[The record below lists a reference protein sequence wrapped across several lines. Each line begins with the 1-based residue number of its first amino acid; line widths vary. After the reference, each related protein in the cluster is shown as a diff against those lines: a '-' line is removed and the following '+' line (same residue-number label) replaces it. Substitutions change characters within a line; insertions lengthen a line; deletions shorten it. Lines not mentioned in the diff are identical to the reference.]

1 VDTEANVKAAYLFPG
16 QGSQAVGMG
25 QDLYKCSK
33 RAREV
38 LEMADASLGFPLSK
52 LMFEGPAEEL
62 EKTAYSQPAIMI
74 TSLAALAAF
83 EECRNGNKMQPMAV
97 AGHSL
102 GEYTSLVAAGVVDI
116 KDALKL
122 VWERGRLM
130 QEAADKQKGSM
141 AAIIG
146 MEEGKLAEVCREAG
160 VEIANIN
167 SEEQVVISGD
177 KEGIEKAVALATARG
192 ARKAIPLAVAGA
204 FHSQLMAP
212 AQEGLRRAIA
222 SMKFQDPKVPIVAN
236 ITGRELTSAEEVRRE
251 LEHQLCHCVQ
261 WKRSVGRMMEMGVCT
276 FVEFGP
282 GRVLSGLVKR
292 INREAVVANVGDMAS
307 AQKLATSGAE

>member
-1 VDTEANVKAAYLFPG
+1 MQASVKAAYLFPG

-25 QDLYKCSK
+25 QDLYKCSQ

-38 LEMADASLGFPLSK
+38 FDTADAFLGFKLSK

-62 EKTAYSQPAIMI
+62 EKTAYSQPAIMVA
-74 TSLAALAAF
+74 SLAALAAF
-83 EECRNGNKMQPMAV
+83 EECRNGNKMQPAAV

-102 GEYTSLVAAGVVDI
+102 GEYTSLVASGVLDI
-116 KDALKL
+116 KDGLKL

-146 MEEGKLAEVCREAG
+146 MEEGKLAEVCRDAG

-177 KEGIEKAVALATARG
+177 KEAIQKAVALATERG

-212 AQEGLRRAIA
+212 AQKGLSRALTNVT
-222 SMKFQDPKVPIVAN
+222 FRDPKVPIVAN
-236 ITGRELTSAEEVRRE
+236 ITGWELMSAEEVRRE

-261 WKRSVGRMMEMGVCT
+261 WKRSVGRMTEMGVTT

-292 INREAVVANVGDMAS
+292 INRDAVVANVGDMAS
-307 AQKLATSGAE
+307 AQKLATNGVE

>member
-1 VDTEANVKAAYLFPG
+1 MQASAKAAYLFPG

-33 RAREV
+33 RAREII
-38 LEMADASLGFPLSK
+38 ETADASLGISLSK

-62 EKTAYSQPAIMI
+62 EKTVYSQPAIMV

-83 EECRNGNKMQPMAV
+83 QECRNGNKMQPSAV

-102 GEYTSLVAAGVVDI
+102 GEYTSLVAAGVVDM
-116 KDALKL
+116 KDGLKL

-130 QEAADKQKGSM
+130 QEAAEKQKGSM

-146 MEEGKLAEVCREAG
+146 MDEGELSEVCREAG
-160 VEIANIN
+160 VEIANVN

-177 KEGIEKAVALATARG
+177 KEAIQKAVALATARG

-212 AQEGLRRAIA
+212 AQEGLSRALTNVT
-222 SMKFQDPKVPIVAN
+222 FRDPKVPIVAN
-236 ITGRELTSAEEVRRE
+236 ITGRELTSADEVRRE

-261 WKRSVGRMMEMGVCT
+261 WKRSVGRMMEMGVGT

-292 INREAVVANVGDMAS
+292 INRDAVVASVGDMAS
-307 AQKLATSGAE
+307 AQKLAANGVE